1 MACVLLCV
9 FVCLCGFV
17 HLNVFVCFACGL
29 LCGGVYFDFFCVRV
43 LCSCLF
49 VCVLAFS
56 YVCVL

>member
-29 LCGGVYFDFFCVRV
+29 LCGGVYFVIFFSCVM
-43 LCSCLF
+43 LCG
-49 VCVLAFS
+49 VCVVF
-56 YVCVL
+56 V